1 MLDRLE
7 RSLSAGTK
15 LLEKNEIA
23 AALDTAQYQI
33 KSDKEMA
40 RLRIDRGKR
49 ERYIEQ
55 LKIDIDVAL
64 MEEAEALR
72 LAQEAEQDVKDEKAR
87 FKAAGEFFDQETDR
101 RANELDALDYVI
113 TEFQEQI
120 TTLGQELKDRINDYV
135 DDGSFNNKQG
145 GFKREAT
152 TRNVARGGDHAS
164 FGFKML

>member
-1 MLDRLE
+1 
-7 RSLSAGTK
+7 
-15 LLEKNEIA
+15 
-23 AALDTAQYQI
+23 
-33 KSDKEMA
+33 
-40 RLRIDRGKR
+40 
-49 ERYIEQ
+49 
-55 LKIDIDVAL
+55 

-135 DDGSFNNKQG
+135 DDGSFNNKEI
-145 GFKREAT
+145 FKRGT
-152 TRNVARGGDHAS
+152 DKHTKRGGDIAS

>member
-1 MLDRLE
+1 
-7 RSLSAGTK
+7 
-15 LLEKNEIA
+15 
-23 AALDTAQYQI
+23 
-33 KSDKEMA
+33 
-40 RLRIDRGKR
+40 
-49 ERYIEQ
+49 
-55 LKIDIDVAL
+55 

-120 TTLGQELKDRINDYV
+120 STLGQDLKERINDYQ
-135 DDGSFNNKQG
+135 DDGKFNRGINKRATSGHVAKG
-145 GFKREAT
+145 GSK
-152 TRNVARGGDHAS
+152 AS